1 MLAIDW
7 NLLSH
12 DAAQAQHYC
21 QKRQFHS
28 SLSRKI
34 LSPTVRGF
42 QTDDI
47 TADCAYLTV
56 DKSILIVNLIYAQ
69 RVSKITEKSTRGFP
83 KFLWTYS
90 LAILN
95 LW

>member
-34 LSPTVRGF
+34 LSPTIKCF
-42 QTDDI
+42 ETEEI
-47 TADCAYLTV
+47 TADCTNLTV
-56 DKSILIVNLIYAQ
+56 DKSILIVNMIDAQ

-83 KFLWTYS
+83 GFLWTYS
-90 LAILN
+90 LTILN